1 MKSVRHGLIA
11 VTGCAFL
18 LIFACAAVVLAVHH
32 INELADDQEYVG
44 DKLYGVRQVYET
56 LQAMESSQR
65 GYLLTGNLAY
75 LDPYLRDSATLD
87 TTIATFE
94 RLYQGDEAARPLV
107 AEILPLARAKQA
119 ELADTVALART
130 GGRDQALAVVNNNR
144 GKELMDQ
151 FDRRLL
157 AMVAQ
162 QRAAR
167 TRFVDEGRTTL
178 RYLYLLGSV
187 VGVLIMVLVAVAVR
201 SLSVSI
207 ARLDDAQKA
216 EEHNAMHDALT
227 GLPNRRYL
235 SEWMTAALAAA
246 RRAARELHVLY
257 FDLDGFKAV
266 NDELGHEA
274 GDRVLRI
281 TASRLRETLRSSDF
295 VARLGGD
302 EFVAVLPQTDAPP
315 SVNGLIERIE
325 DTLNTAPIEELP
337 DGAVTASIGRA
348 AFPRDG
354 DTVTALLAAA
364 DRSMYNI
371 KEVRKLTRG
380 QGDRG
385 TPTDRR
391 LGQQQPA

>member
-1 MKSVRHGLIA
+1 VKSVQHGLFA
-11 VTGCAFL
+11 VAGCAVL
-18 LIFACAAVVLAVHH
+18 LILACAAVVLAVHRM
-32 INELADDQEYVG
+32 NDLADAQEYVG

-56 LQAMESSQR
+56 LSGMEASQR

-75 LDPYLRDSATLD
+75 LDPYLRDSATID

-94 RLYQGDEAARPLV
+94 RLYQGDDEARSLV
-107 AEILPLARAKQA
+107 SEILPLARAKQA
-119 ELADTVALART
+119 ELADTIALARA
-130 GGRDQALAVVNNNR
+130 GERDAALAIVNGNH

-151 FDRRLL
+151 FDKRLL

-167 TRFVDEGRTTL
+167 TRFVEEGRATL
-178 RYLYLLGSV
+178 RHLYLLGAV
-187 VGVLIMVLVAVAVR
+187 VGVLIMALVAIAVR

-235 SEWMTAALAAA
+235 SEWMTVALAAA
-246 RRAARELHVLY
+246 RRAARELY

-266 NDELGHEA
+266 NDELGHET
-274 GDRVLRI
+274 GDQVLRI

-315 SVNGLIERIE
+315 SVGALIERLE
-325 DTLNTAPIEELP
+325 DKLNTAPIEELP

-348 AFPRDG
+348 SFPRDG
-354 DTVTALLAAA
+354 DTVPALLAAA

-371 KEVRKLTRG
+371 KEMRRLARTG
-380 QGDRG
+380 GDRG
-385 TPTDRR
+385 AP
-391 LGQQQPA
+391 LGRQQPA

>member
-1 MKSVRHGLIA
+1 MKSVRQGLFA

-18 LIFACAAVVLAVHH
+18 LIFACAAVVLAVHRM
-32 INELADDQEYVG
+32 NDLADAQEYVG

-56 LQAMESSQR
+56 LSGMESSQR
-65 GYLLTGNLAY
+65 GYLLTGKLTY
-75 LDPYLRDSATLD
+75 LDSYLRDRATLD

-94 RLYQGDEAARPLV
+94 RLYQGDDAARPLV
-107 AEILPLARAKQA
+107 SEILPLAHAKQA
-119 ELADTVALART
+119 ELADTVALARA
-130 GGRDQALAVVNNNR
+130 GERDAALAIVNGNH

-151 FDRRLL
+151 FDRQLL
-157 AMVAQ
+157 AVVAQ

-167 TRFVDEGRTTL
+167 TRFVDEGRATL
-178 RYLYLLGSV
+178 RYLYLLGAV
-187 VGVLIMVLVAVAVR
+187 VGVLIMALVAIAVR
-201 SLSVSI
+201 SLTVSI
-207 ARLDDAQKA
+207 ARLDDAQRA

-274 GDRVLRI
+274 GDRVLRV

-295 VARLGGD
+295 IARLGGD

-315 SVNGLIERIE
+315 SVGGLIERIE
-325 DTLNTAPIEELP
+325 EKLNTAPIDELP

-364 DRSMYNI
+364 DKSMYNI
-371 KEVRKLTRG
+371 KEMRKLARTG
-380 QGDRG
+380 GDRG
-385 TPTDRR
+385 TPTGRPFDQR
-391 LGQQQPA
+391 QPA

>member
-1 MKSVRHGLIA
+1 
-11 VTGCAFL
+11 
-18 LIFACAAVVLAVHH
+18 
-32 INELADDQEYVG
+32 
-44 DKLYGVRQVYET
+44 
-56 LQAMESSQR
+56 MESSQR

-75 LDPYLRDSATLD
+75 LDPYLRDGATLD

-94 RLYQGDEAARPLV
+94 RLYQGDDEARPLV
-107 AEILPLARAKQA
+107 GEILQSARAKQA
-119 ELADTVALART
+119 ELADTITLARAGERDAALAI
-130 GGRDQALAVVNNNR
+130 VNGNH

-151 FDRRLL
+151 FDKRLL

-178 RYLYLLGSV
+178 RHLYLLGAV
-187 VGVLIMVLVAVAVR
+187 VGVLIMALVAIAVR

-207 ARLDDAQKA
+207 SRLDDAQKT

-274 GDRVLRI
+274 GDRVLRVI
-281 TASRLRETLRSSDF
+281 ASRLRETLRSSDF

-302 EFVAVLPQTDAPP
+302 EFIVVLPQTDAPP
-315 SVNGLIERIE
+315 SVGALIERLE
-325 DTLNTAPIEELP
+325 DTLSTAPIEELP

-371 KEVRKLTRG
+371 KEMRKLARTN
-380 QGDRG
+380 GDRG
-385 TPTDRR
+385 TPNGRQFDQR
-391 LGQQQPA
+391 QPA

>member
-1 MKSVRHGLIA
+1 VKSVQHGLFA
-11 VTGCAFL
+11 VAGCAVL
-18 LIFACAAVVLAVHH
+18 LILACAAVVLAVHRM
-32 INELADDQEYVG
+32 NDLADAQEYVG

-56 LQAMESSQR
+56 LSGMESSQR

-75 LDPYLRDSATLD
+75 LDPYLRDSATID

-94 RLYQGDEAARPLV
+94 RLYQGDDEARSLV
-107 AEILPLARAKQA
+107 SEILPLARAKQA
-119 ELADTVALART
+119 ELADTIALARS
-130 GGRDQALAVVNNNR
+130 GDRDAALAIVNGNH

-151 FDRRLL
+151 FDKRLL

-167 TRFVDEGRTTL
+167 TRFVDEGRKTL
-178 RYLYLLGSV
+178 RHLYMLGAGI
-187 VGVLIMVLVAVAVR
+187 GVLIMALVAIAVR

-235 SEWMTAALAAA
+235 SEWMTVALAAA

-266 NDELGHEA
+266 NDELGHET
-274 GDRVLRI
+274 GDQVLRI

-315 SVNGLIERIE
+315 SVGALIERLE
-325 DTLNTAPIEELP
+325 DKLNNAPIEELP

-348 AFPRDG
+348 SFPRDG
-354 DTVTALLAAA
+354 DTVPALLAAA

-371 KEVRKLTRG
+371 KEMRKLARMG
-380 QGDRG
+380 GDRG
-385 TPTDRR
+385 TPTGRP
-391 LGQQQPA
+391 LGRQQPA

>member
-1 MKSVRHGLIA
+1 VKSVQHGLFA
-11 VTGCAFL
+11 VAGCAVL
-18 LIFACAAVVLAVHH
+18 LILACAAVVLAVHRM
-32 INELADDQEYVG
+32 NDLADAQEYVG
-44 DKLYGVRQVYET
+44 DKLYGVRHVYET
-56 LQAMESSQR
+56 LSGMESSQR

-75 LDPYLRDSATLD
+75 LDPYLRDSATID

-94 RLYQGDEAARPLV
+94 RLYQGDDDARSLV
-107 AEILPLARAKQA
+107 SEILPLARAKQA
-119 ELADTVALART
+119 ELADTIALARS
-130 GGRDQALAVVNNNR
+130 GDRDAALAIVNGNH

-151 FDRRLL
+151 FDKRLL

-167 TRFVDEGRTTL
+167 TRFVDEGRKTL
-178 RYLYLLGSV
+178 RHLYMLGAGI
-187 VGVLIMVLVAVAVR
+187 GVLIMALVAIAVR

-235 SEWMTAALAAA
+235 SEWMTVALAAA

-266 NDELGHEA
+266 NDELGHET
-274 GDRVLRI
+274 GDQVLRI

-315 SVNGLIERIE
+315 SVGALIERLE
-325 DTLNTAPIEELP
+325 DKLNNAPIEELP

-348 AFPRDG
+348 SFPRDG
-354 DTVTALLAAA
+354 DTVPALLAAA

-371 KEVRKLTRG
+371 KEMRKLARTG
-380 QGDRG
+380 GDRG
-385 TPTDRR
+385 TPTGRP
-391 LGQQQPA
+391 LGRQQPA